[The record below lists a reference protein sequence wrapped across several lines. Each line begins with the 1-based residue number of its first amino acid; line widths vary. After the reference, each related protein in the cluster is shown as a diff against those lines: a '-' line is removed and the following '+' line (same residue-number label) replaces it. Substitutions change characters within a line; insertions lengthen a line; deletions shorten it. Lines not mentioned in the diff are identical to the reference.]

1 MADPKVILKD
11 IRERIDDLD
20 EQIVDLLAEREQVIY
35 EAAELKKEHNLR
47 LLQTDR
53 VGEVRDRVGQ
63 MAVGHGMDPHVV
75 RAIYTLLMGRSH
87 EIEGSIMI
95 GRDVDDEDG
104 IKRKVS

>member
-1 MADPKVILKD
+1 
-11 IRERIDDLD
+11 
-20 EQIVDLLAEREQVIY
+20 
-35 EAAELKKEHNLR
+35 
-47 LLQTDR
+47 
-53 VGEVRDRVGQ
+53 